1 MIFEMKKEKGTGRIH
16 EKDNRRFLRK
26 RKRKKKEQMQL
37 SKSSVKNP
45 EIP

>member
-1 MIFEMKKEKGTGRIH
+1 MIFEMKKEKGTGRIP
-16 EKDNRRFLRK
+16 EKDNRRFL